1 MANEAEIAGRTD
13 LIAKAMVE
21 TNRTMR
27 TVLHDLGEV
36 DKSIGRHLEDVQR
49 LAGTAGNVRGA
60 EHGAEQVG
68 AVAQRTRDPEAM
80 DRWNDADMHVRR
92 TFGQSQVAAGELSSR
107 IGSSQRDLEEVR
119 DKLAYSSGRLD
130 QALEHLDALDRLPE
144 YGGSAQS
151 TGLRTRLEQLKVATA
166 RADAGVRETVERL
179 GGARKSAVAFENS
192 QVEIGES
199 RHSRAVDET
208 SESLRNTVMQARTS
222 LRDTGNTIYDER
234 TQVGEATQYGINQAN
249 ESRAAQQDP
258 ELADALRAGSN
269 PTPQSAQHVGRGPA
283 EQDLRHRVDGPA
295 QEAGLNR

>member
-49 LAGTAGNVRGA
+49 LTGSAGNVRGA
-60 EHGAEQVG
+60 ENAAEQVG
-68 AVAQRTRDPEAM
+68 AVAQRTRDPQAM
-80 DRWNDADMHVRR
+80 DRWSDADMQVRR
-92 TFGQSQVAAGELSSR
+92 TFGQSQIAAGELSSR
-107 IGSSQRDLEEVR
+107 IGSSQRDLEEIR

-179 GGARKSAVAFENS
+179 GGARKSAAAFENS
-192 QVEIGES
+192 QVQIGES
-199 RHSRAVDET
+199 RHSRAVAET
-208 SESLRNTVMQARTS
+208 SESLRTKVTQARTS

-234 TQVGEATQYGINQAN
+234 TQVNEATQYGINQAN

-258 ELADALRAGSN
+258 ELVDALRAGSN
-269 PTPQSAQHVGRGPA
+269 PTPQSAQHLGRAPA
-283 EQDLRHRVDGPA
+283 EQDLRHRLDGPA
-295 QEAGLNR
+295 QDASLNR